1 MQLETGRKSLSNK
14 FHKKFNFRLG
24 EILDIKS
31 NNISKCEAAISE
43 RQKIIETTEKDGEK
57 QLEEAKVSAW
67 EGFVD
72 EIRENLLKQIDNWRD
87 EAIRETN
94 GWSNI

>member
-1 MQLETGRKSLSNK
+1 L
-14 FHKKFNFRLG
+14 
-24 EILDIKS
+24 
-31 NNISKCEAAISE
+31 E

-72 EIRENLLKQIDNWRD
+72 EIRGNLLKQIDNWRD
-87 EAIRETN
+87 EVIRETN